1 MLAVYSVVLPP
12 SLTVFLYCS
21 LLVYRPPARSG
32 RTLSQSTKTQV
43 QSHPWSYQY
52 DHTFIHPSIHVF
64 TTFFDTHSFHVYRKT
79 KKRHFRSLLEEVAR
93 NRLVFLLLPLSD
105 PSVGSL
111 SLPLQLERRT
121 RSPIPMT
128 IYSTALRGREKI

>member
-1 MLAVYSVVLPP
+1 MYSVVLPP

-64 TTFFDTHSFHVYRKT
+64 TTFFSIFIVFMSKESHENTFSKLVGGGCKESSRIFTASPLRPIRWLIIT
-79 KKRHFRSLLEEVAR
+79 SSAAGKKDKVSNSNDHIFNS
-93 NRLVFLLLPLSD
+93 S
-105 PSVGSL
+105 
-111 SLPLQLERRT
+111 
-121 RSPIPMT
+121 
-128 IYSTALRGREKI
+128 